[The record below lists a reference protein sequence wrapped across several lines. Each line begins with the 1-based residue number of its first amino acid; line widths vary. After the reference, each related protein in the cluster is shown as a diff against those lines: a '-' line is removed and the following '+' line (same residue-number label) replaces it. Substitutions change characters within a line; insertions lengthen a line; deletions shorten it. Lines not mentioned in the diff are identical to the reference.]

1 MPYRITNACIACG
14 DCTVVCPQ
22 KVIIED
28 GATYNTLGDI
38 NATTD
43 VVRDGAMDEPPE
55 KLAAFYRITAGCNN
69 CGRCREVCPA
79 GAIVWEDQ

>member
-22 KVIIED
+22 RVIIE
-28 GATYNTLGDI
+28 GDI
-38 NATTD
+38 NSTTD

-55 KLAAFYRITAGCNN
+55 KLAAFYRIKAGCNN
-69 CGRCREVCPA
+69 CGSCREVCPA
-79 GAIVWEDQ
+79 GAIVWED

>member
-22 KVIIED
+22 KAIIED

-38 NATTD
+38 NSTTD
-43 VVRDGAMDEPPE
+43 VVRDGAMDEPPA
-55 KLAAFYRITAGCNN
+55 KLAAFYRITAGCNK

-79 GAIVWEDQ
+79 GAIVWED